1 MTMEKI
7 AINRP
12 SDLKAGKAPSGQTS
26 NPEREKKLKKVCTDF
41 ESILAYQLLKT
52 MRQTIPK
59 GGFIGPSHG
68 KETYEMLMDQKI
80 ADDLAKKGQGLG
92 LQKMLYQQMTQQIR
106 KKD

>member
-7 AINRP
+7 APDKPADPITGKP
-12 SDLKAGKAPSGQTS
+12 SSGQTMD
-26 NPEREKKLKKVCTDF
+26 PEREKKLKKVCADF
-41 ESILAYQLLKT
+41 ESMLTYQLLKT

-80 ADDLAKKGQGLG
+80 ANDLAQKGQGLG
-92 LQKMLYQQMTQQIR
+92 LQKMLYNQMTQQIR